1 MISPYLTEFD
11 PETKSEGSLDPLGT
25 YSLADKLATKLIP
38 GFRERMRRPR
48 FLTAMA
54 VGAVITR
61 EYEPE
66 MLAADEI
73 SPPYQVYEWYV
84 VQALVRKY
92 KGTDKIVNL
101 PGSEKATNAF
111 NQNLPLN
118 AGRYLKTAS
127 VFGFHGVYRT
137 LAAELDIIEEERLGE
152 GGDRLVRAW
161 EKDQN
166 LQGFYEGSKG
176 EGVNFK
182 NLLSWAVQEAMN
194 KGEVTRGW
202 NWSHINAIAEHLNPS
217 EIGVQEG
224 KVLYELITQNKTG
237 FRDIVIPALIDYL
250 KQNPG
255 QNNVDEGRF
264 FEHLL
269 QISSGELNQLL
280 RSIIAY
286 EAFCR
291 TLSNGFE
298 EILYTL
304 SQNNKE
310 TAVKELLELTSIK
323 EATRLISDQYVHAL
337 ESFTETSDQQIFQ
350 NQFIDFEQI
359 TTDQDFIEALLLHHH
374 KVQHHKPPDGKL
386 VWLLQATN
394 GKWMIRSNYQRR
406 NSLVLPKESF
416 VHFYRMN
423 PLRTFLIDLKK
434 LENGKK

>member
-1 MISPYLTEFD
+1 MQTPFLSEFD

-111 NQNLPLN
+111 NHNLPLN
-118 AGRYLKTAS
+118 ASRYLKTAS

-166 LQGFYEGSKG
+166 LPGFYEGSKG

-182 NLLSWAVQEAMN
+182 NLLSWAVKEAMN

-202 NWSHINAIAEHLNPS
+202 NWPHINAIAEHLNPS

-224 KVLYELITQNKTG
+224 KVLYELITLNKTG
-237 FRDIVIPALIDYL
+237 FRNIVIPALVDYL

-269 QISSGELNQLL
+269 QISSGELIQLL
-280 RSIIAY
+280 QSIIAY

-304 SQNNKE
+304 SQKNQA
-310 TAVKELLELTSIK
+310 TPVTELLELTAITEGTLLVSNQYS
-323 EATRLISDQYVHAL
+323 EALVSFTDISDQHN
-337 ESFTETSDQQIFQ
+337 FQ
-350 NQFIDFEQI
+350 NQFSDFEQI
-359 TTDQDFIEALLLHHH
+359 TTAQDFVEALLLHHH

-386 VWLLQATN
+386 DWVLETTN
-394 GKWMIRSNYQRR
+394 GKWLIRSNYLRR
-406 NSLVLPKESF
+406 NSLVQPEGTF

-434 LENGKK
+434 L